1 MTVDSGGQ
9 GWHGRSLSGTGFD
22 GDSGETDPRLLAALR
37 SGDEQAAMRAIAAA
51 RLLVPIV
58 AAPGE
63 GDDTGTDMAAVT
75 LRAPDGQQALPVFT
89 GVAALAAWDAAA
101 RPTPVT
107 AARAAQAA
115 VSERCDVMVV
125 DVADEHPFVLRPSMV
140 WALAQDRPWLPAY
153 TDPVVQQAVSLAA
166 RDDDDVRAAVC
177 ESGDD
182 LEPGLLR
189 IVLSVPPGRSAEQL
203 QQLATRIGE
212 RLATDGEVRARIDGI
227 TFSIQPA

>member
-9 GWHGRSLSGTGFD
+9 SWHGRSLSGTGFD
-22 GDSGETDPRLLAALR
+22 GDTGATDPRLLAALR
-37 SGDEQAAMRAIAAA
+37 SGDEQAAVRALAAA

-63 GDDTGTDMAAVT
+63 GDEAGTDMAAVT

-89 GVAALAAWDAAA
+89 GVEALAAWDAAA

-115 VSERCDVMVV
+115 VAEHCDVMVV
-125 DVADEHPFVLRPSMV
+125 DVAADEPFVLRPSMV
-140 WALAQDRPWLPAY
+140 WALAQQRAWVPAHA
-153 TDPVVQQAVSLAA
+153 DPVVQQAVSLAA
-166 RDDDDVRAAVC
+166 RGDEDVLAAVC
-177 ESGDD
+177 EPGDD
-182 LEPGLLR
+182 VEPGLLR
-189 IVLSVPPGRSAEQL
+189 IVLSVPPGRTAEQL
-203 QQLATRIGE
+203 QALATRIGE

-227 TFSIQPA
+227 TFTIRPA